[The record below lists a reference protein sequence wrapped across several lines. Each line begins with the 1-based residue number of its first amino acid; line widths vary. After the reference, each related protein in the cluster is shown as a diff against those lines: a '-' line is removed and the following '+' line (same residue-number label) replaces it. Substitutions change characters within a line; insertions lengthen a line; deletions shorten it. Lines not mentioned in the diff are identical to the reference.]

1 MEMVVNCIVSAM
13 KLEDYSSFR
22 DLLCHHNL
30 YYDVDFETNEYV
42 VLDTVVSIPS
52 DLVRNNY
59 EAASDTLITAVIRK
73 GLNSLIG
80 TELFRRDY

>member
-1 MEMVVNCIVSAM
+1 M

-30 YYDVDFETNEYV
+30 YYDVDLETNEYV
-42 VLDTVVSIPS
+42 VWDKNGDTVVSIPS

-59 EAASDTLITAVIRK
+59 EAASDTLITAVNTVTVF
-73 GLNSLIG
+73 GGN
-80 TELFRRDY
+80 